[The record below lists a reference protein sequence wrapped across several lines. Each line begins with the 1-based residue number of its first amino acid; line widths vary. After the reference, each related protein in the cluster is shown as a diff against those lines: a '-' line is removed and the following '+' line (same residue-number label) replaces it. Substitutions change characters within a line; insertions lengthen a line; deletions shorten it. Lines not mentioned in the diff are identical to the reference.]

1 MRISGANI
9 GKSIAEGLDGSK
21 GELKGAAKGIADLLE
36 AWLKTASPTKVGPMS
51 DLDHWWDGLAPA
63 LAEGIDTGAI
73 EGSIA
78 TATARP
84 SLRMSAS
91 AAGSV
96 INLTVTDNTLAG
108 MSREQA
114 DRVAAQIKASLD
126 RQIRIGI

>member
-1 MRISGANI
+1 
-9 GKSIAEGLDGSK
+9 
-21 GELKGAAKGIADLLE
+21 
-36 AWLKTASPTKVGPMS
+36 
-51 DLDHWWDGLAPA
+51 
-63 LAEGIDTGAI
+63 
-73 EGSIA
+73 
-78 TATARP
+78 
-84 SLRMSAS
+84 MSAA

>member
-1 MRISGANI
+1 
-9 GKSIAEGLDGSK
+9 
-21 GELKGAAKGIADLLE
+21 
-36 AWLKTASPTKVGPMS
+36 MS